1 MIRAN
6 NSYEQKKKKIK
17 NFYRYSD
24 LSFGV
29 IAKQLHMPL
38 TEVQNIINQ
47 MIESDALEL
56 AIEKSTTHVA
66 KIMTPDVVALDFSN
80 TAYDAAV
87 LMAEKE
93 VGCIIITKGNGSSR
107 TQKRKQKEHE
117 HLTHPYGIITE
128 RDLVRRLSKNKD
140 MFFQDAIV
148 GSICSRP
155 LIVGYPGMTVQEAA
169 ERMIKNKIRRL
180 PIVDDLGRRGKENL
194 IGIVTI
200 TDLAV
205 FLSPSR
211 RPGISLSILQ
221 AISRGRKLN
230 KIFDESFMHYK
241 CRACREWFDSLG
253 DIENHMVVEHLQKGE
268 IP

>member
-1 MIRAN
+1 
-6 NSYEQKKKKIK
+6 
-17 NFYRYSD
+17 
-24 LSFGV
+24 
-29 IAKQLHMPL
+29 
-38 TEVQNIINQ
+38 
-47 MIESDALEL
+47 
-56 AIEKSTTHVA
+56 
-66 KIMTPDVVALDFSN
+66 
-80 TAYDAAV
+80 
-87 LMAEKE
+87 
-93 VGCIIITKGNGSSR
+93 
-107 TQKRKQKEHE
+107 
-117 HLTHPYGIITE
+117 
-128 RDLVRRLSKNKD
+128 
-140 MFFQDAIV
+140 
-148 GSICSRP
+148 
-155 LIVGYPGMTVQEAA
+155 PGMTVQEAA

-253 DIENHMVVEHLQKGE
+253 DIENHMAVEHPSEG
-268 IP
+268 

>member
-1 MIRAN
+1 MTTSN
-6 NSYEQKKKKIK
+6 NSYKQKKEKIK

-24 LSFGV
+24 LSFEV
-29 IAKQLHMPL
+29 ISKQLRMPL
-38 TEVQNIINQ
+38 AEVHKIINQ

-56 AIEKSTTHVA
+56 AIEKSTTHVV
-66 KIMTPDVVALDFSN
+66 KIMTPNVVTLDYSK

-87 LMAEKE
+87 LMAEEE

-107 TQKRKQKEHE
+107 TQRQKQIHHHKQV
-117 HLTHPYGIITE
+117 YGIVTE
-128 RDLVRRLSKNKD
+128 RDLVRRLAKNKD
-140 MFFQDAIV
+140 MYFQDAIV
-148 GSICSRP
+148 GSICSHP

-169 ERMIKNKIRRL
+169 DRMIINKVHRL
-180 PIVDDLGRRGKENL
+180 PIINDVEIHGKEKL
-194 IGIVTI
+194 LGLVTVS
-200 TDLAV
+200 DLAL

-221 AISRGRKLN
+221 AISRGRKLD
-230 KIFDESFMHYK
+230 KKFDESFMHYK

-253 DIENHMVVEHLQKGE
+253 DIENHMVVDHLQKGE

>member
-1 MIRAN
+1 MSN
-6 NSYEQKKKKIK
+6 SSYEQKKEKIK

-29 IAKQLHMPL
+29 IAKQLRMPL
-38 TEVQNIINQ
+38 AEVQEIINQ
-47 MIESDALEL
+47 MVESDALEL
-56 AIEKSTTHVA
+56 AIEKSTTHVV
-66 KIMTPDVVALDFSN
+66 KIMTPNVVTLDFSK

-87 LMAEKE
+87 LMAEEE
-93 VGCIIITKGNGSSR
+93 VGCIIITKGNGSSK
-107 TQKRKQKEHE
+107 TQKQKQKQ
-117 HLTHPYGIITE
+117 PYGIITE
-128 RDLVRRLSKNKD
+128 RDLVRRLAKNKD
-140 MFFQDAIV
+140 MYFQDAIV
-148 GSICSRP
+148 GSICSHP

-169 ERMIKNKIRRL
+169 DRMIKNKVHRL
-180 PIVDDLGRRGKENL
+180 PIVNDVETHGKENL
-194 IGIVTI
+194 LGIVTI
-200 TDLAV
+200 SDLAL

-221 AISRGRKLN
+221 AISRGRRLD
-230 KIFDESFMHYK
+230 KIYDESFMHYK